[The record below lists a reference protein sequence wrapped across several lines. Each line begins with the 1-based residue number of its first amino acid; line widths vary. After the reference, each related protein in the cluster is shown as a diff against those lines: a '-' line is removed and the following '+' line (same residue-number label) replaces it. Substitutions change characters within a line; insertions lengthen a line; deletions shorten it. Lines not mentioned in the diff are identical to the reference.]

1 MDEQTI
7 RQRISTQR
15 DFFATGA
22 TLPLSFRL
30 KQLEQLKL
38 ALKRHE
44 QDLYTA
50 LKADLGKSRMESY
63 MCEIGLTLS
72 ELTWMQRHL
81 PKLMRCKTVPTPLA
95 HFAAKSFQSP
105 SPYGTVLI
113 MSPWNYPVLLTLEP
127 LIDALAAG
135 NTVILKPSA
144 YAPHTSQILSQIL
157 KECYPP
163 KYATMITGGR
173 EENQALLNQR
183 FDKIFFT
190 GGKTVGKEV
199 LRHAAE
205 YLTPV
210 TLELGGKSPCIVD
223 STAKISLTARRIV
236 FGKYLNCGQTCV
248 APDYV
253 YCDEKRKEALICE
266 LKRQITKQFG
276 SEPLKNPSYGKII
289 NQKHFERI
297 RRLLNPE
304 KVIFGG
310 NVNPDTLQIAPTL
323 LDHVT
328 FEDAIM
334 QEEIFG
340 PLLPVITYRTL
351 DEAITRINSMECPLA
366 LYLFSKKKENI
377 EKVTAKCQFGGG
389 CVNDT
394 IIHLATPYM
403 GFGGCGESGMGSYHG
418 KDGFETFSHTK
429 SIVDKKTWID
439 LPVRYQPYRPVK
451 KWLLKKVL
459 G

>member
-38 ALKRHE
+38 ALKHHE

-72 ELTWMQRHL
+72 ELTWMQKHL

-144 YAPHTSQILSQIL
+144 YAPHTSQILSQLL

-163 KYATMITGGR
+163 EYVTMITGGR

-210 TLELGGKSPCIVD
+210 TLELGGKRRKFLSPQDGSYSENTSIAD
-223 STAKISLTARRIV
+223 RPALPRIISSAML
-236 FGKYLNCGQTCV
+236 L
-248 APDYV
+248 
-253 YCDEKRKEALICE
+253 
-266 LKRQITKQFG
+266 
-276 SEPLKNPSYGKII
+276 
-289 NQKHFERI
+289 FETSCFR
-297 RRLLNPE
+297 
-304 KVIFGG
+304 
-310 NVNPDTLQIAPTL
+310 
-323 LDHVT
+323 HW
-328 FEDAIM
+328 
-334 QEEIFG
+334 
-340 PLLPVITYRTL
+340 
-351 DEAITRINSMECPLA
+351 
-366 LYLFSKKKENI
+366 KKKSTGSLANSLFKIQIMGKSSTKNI
-377 EKVTAKCQFGGG
+377 FTG
-389 CVNDT
+389 CRT
-394 IIHLATPYM
+394 
-403 GFGGCGESGMGSYHG
+403 
-418 KDGFETFSHTK
+418 
-429 SIVDKKTWID
+429 
-439 LPVRYQPYRPVK
+439 
-451 KWLLKKVL
+451 
-459 G
+459 